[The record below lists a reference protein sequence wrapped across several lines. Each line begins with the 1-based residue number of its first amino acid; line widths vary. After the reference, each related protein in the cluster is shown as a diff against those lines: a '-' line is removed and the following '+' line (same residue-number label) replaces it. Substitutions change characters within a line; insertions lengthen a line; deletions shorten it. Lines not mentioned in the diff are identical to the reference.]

1 MRLSRS
7 SNEQASEIVE
17 RSTVVTDDGLAVW
30 IRLAAQGNR
39 QYQRQIYDLLATRI
53 YRVVRSIVGADH
65 ADDVTQDFF
74 IHLFSR
80 LSQFRFESSLETWAH
95 RMAVNQSLQHLRK
108 QKRDEA
114 RVEKWAQM
122 GEIVGH
128 TNPHRSTEDAE
139 MFEHAMKMLAGEQRA
154 LLHMKE
160 VEGLDY
166 KSIANI
172 LDIPEGTVGS
182 RLNKARSDLKR
193 SLMQLGWE
201 PS

>member
-1 MRLSRS
+1 MSASRS
-7 SNEQASEIVE
+7 SKEQTSHQAE
-17 RSTVVTDDGLAVW
+17 RSPLMPEDEWRTCVLLAS
-30 IRLAAQGNR
+30 QGNR
-39 QYQRQIYDLLATRI
+39 QYQRQIYDLLAVRI

-114 RVEKWAQM
+114 RVEKLALM
-122 GEIVGH
+122 REIVSH
-128 TNPHRSTEDAE
+128 SHPNRATEDAE
-139 MFEHAMKMLAGEQRA
+139 LFEHAMKSLSGEQRA

-160 VEGLDY
+160 VDGLGY
-166 KSIANI
+166 TSIAQI
-172 LDIPEGTVGS
+172 LSIPEGTVGS
-182 RLNKARSDLKR
+182 RLNKARSELKN

>member
-1 MRLSRS
+1 MPE
-7 SNEQASEIVE
+7 NE
-17 RSTVVTDDGLAVW
+17 LATW
-30 IRLAAQGNR
+30 IRFALQGNR
-39 QYQRQIYDLLATRI
+39 QYQKQIYDLLAIRI

-95 RMAVNQSLQHLRK
+95 RMAVNQSLQYLRK

-114 RVEKWAQM
+114 RIEKWAQM
-122 GEIVGH
+122 GEMVSDA
-128 TNPHRSTEDAE
+128 NPHRVTEDAE
-139 MFEHAMKMLAGEQRA
+139 MFERAMKMLSGEQRA

-160 VEGLDY
+160 VDGLAY
-166 KSIANI
+166 SSIAHTLN
-172 LDIPEGTVGS
+172 IPEGTVGS
-182 RLNKARSDLKR
+182 RLNKARSDLKN
-193 SLMQLGWE
+193 SLMQMGWE